1 MATIQFSTF
10 AARAAQSG
18 GALRLSKKSGEP
30 RLAACKGN
38 AAARALDHLRALSAP
53 GRAKATLRRQF
64 LMATKLAYGAAV
76 AGAVEQRLNQEKGPA
91 LGGRQL
97 LKLVAFAQQQATVDA
112 VNRVFED
119 QDPACACSVLAG
131 LFPAFSRGESGRAM
145 RQALM
150 TPGDPL
156 RTSVEAAFRAALKP
170 VVDGGQGLS
179 DDRLT
184 AAMAT
189 ALMSVMAAN
198 GSLSAALQA
207 HVAAN
212 LSALTDATID
222 SLGCSDSLTR
232 KRKGALL
239 DPSSGFTASVLAE
252 FTQLAQR
259 RLQLE
264 GTAAV
269 TPEWLN
275 ATLLVAFRT
284 AFYAQALQQPT
295 LLASVLRSPVI
306 TFGDQ
311 TTSLIAELARGKP
324 VTRGDAGVALKRF
337 ADVALAAA
345 ADLWDQG
352 PLGNTQPV
360 ITGQQQAARLLQ
372 AILETEAHQQLAPQ
386 GQATLSAMATK
397 VRAAA
402 QSVSA

>member
-10 AARAAQSG
+10 AARAAQSS
-18 GALRLSKKSGEP
+18 GALRLSKKSGKP
-30 RLAACKGN
+30 QLAARKGN

-53 GRAKATLRRQF
+53 GRAKAALRLQF
-64 LMATKLAYGAAV
+64 LGATKLAYGSSV
-76 AGAVEQRLNQEKGPA
+76 AGAVEQRLNQAKGPT
-91 LGGRQL
+91 LNGRQL
-97 LKLVAFAQQQATVDA
+97 LKLVTFAQQQATVEA
-112 VNRVFED
+112 VNRVFDD
-119 QDPACACSVLAG
+119 QDPVSACSVLAG

-145 RQALM
+145 RKALM
-150 TPGDPL
+150 TPGDPS
-156 RTSVEAAFRAALKP
+156 RTSVEAAFRTALKP
-170 VVDGGQGLS
+170 VMASGQSLS
-179 DDRLT
+179 DDRLQS
-184 AAMAT
+184 AMTT

-222 SLGCSDSLTR
+222 SLGCQRLLAE
-232 KRKGALL
+232 KRKNELL
-239 DPSSGFTASVLAE
+239 DPSSGFQASVLAE

-264 GTAAV
+264 GPAAV

-284 AFYAQALQQPT
+284 AFYAHALQQPPM
-295 LLASVLRSPVI
+295 LASVLRSPVI

-311 TTSLIAELARGKP
+311 TTSLIAELARGKLA
-324 VTRGDAGVALKRF
+324 TRGDSAAVLKRF

-345 ADLWDQG
+345 VDLWDQG

-372 AILETEAHQQLAPQ
+372 TILETEAHQQLGLQ
-386 GQATLSAMATK
+386 GQATLRAMADK